1 METTSNKPNV
11 LRTQVGGDHYAKYP
25 IQPIEY
31 IQANHLDF
39 AQGNIV
45 KLATRFRDKGGAEDL
60 RKIKQYA
67 DILLALEYGEDAP
80 RTLPESQPIAT
91 EPQDG
96 IYLVYADSHAE
107 LFNGENAKRNVTYVG
122 VVHNG
127 HSFALALNDIT
138 DVALLPDGKKAGKRK
153 RLDRECDAIYDFDS
167 AKNTEAL
174 SEDNPALRDVL
185 NEGEAIPALGV
196 LNIIAHLR
204 DEINEA
210 LAYIGGQEL
219 KDTWYWSSTEYSQFY
234 AWNVNF
240 SNGYTYGGNKCNAGA
255 VRAVVAF

>member
-1 METTSNKPNV
+1 MANVNKV
-11 LRTQVGGDHYAKYP
+11 IKYAILKGVGFDLQKAKECY
-25 IQPIEY
+25 
-31 IQANHLDF
+31 DF
-39 AQGNIV
+39 IN
-45 KLATRFRDKGGAEDL
+45 E
-60 RKIKQYA
+60 
-67 DILLALEYGEDAP
+67 
-80 RTLPESQPIAT
+80 
-91 EPQDG
+91 EPVAMDEAKRRDG
-96 IYLVYADSHAE
+96 IYLIYH
-107 LFNGENAKRNVTYVG
+107 NGEVKPYTNGCSNENVRYIG

-167 AKNTEAL
+167 AKNTEEL
-174 SEDNPALRDVL
+174 SEDNPELRDVL

-219 KDTWYWSSTEYSQFY
+219 KDTWYWSSTEISQGN
-234 AWNVNF
+234 AWNVDF
-240 SNGYTYGGNKCNAGA
+240 SSGYTGDGNKCIANA
-255 VRAVVAF
+255 VRAVAAF

>member
-1 METTSNKPNV
+1 MANVNKV
-11 LRTQVGGDHYAKYP
+11 IKYAILKGVGFDLQKAK
-25 IQPIEY
+25 ECF
-31 IQANHLDF
+31 DF
-39 AQGNIV
+39 IN
-45 KLATRFRDKGGAEDL
+45 E
-60 RKIKQYA
+60 
-67 DILLALEYGEDAP
+67 
-80 RTLPESQPIAT
+80 
-91 EPQDG
+91 EPVAMDEAKRRDG
-96 IYLVYADSHAE
+96 IYLIYH
-107 LFNGENAKRNVTYVG
+107 NGEVKPYAKGCSKENVRYIG

-138 DVALLPDGKKAGKRK
+138 DVVLLPDGKKAGKRK

-219 KDTWYWSSTEYSQFY
+219 KDTWYWSSTEYY
-234 AWNVNF
+234 PGGAWGVGF
-240 SNGYTYGGNKCNAGA
+240 SNGNAGYYSECHGYA
-255 VRAVVAF
+255 VRAVAAF

>member
-127 HSFALALNDIT
+127 HSFALALNDMT
-138 DVALLPDGKKAGKRK
+138 DVVLLPDGEKAGERK
-153 RLDRECDAIYDFDS
+153 RLYRECDAIYDFDS

-219 KDTWYWSSTEYSQFY
+219 KDTWYWSSTENSQGN
-234 AWNVNF
+234 AWNVGF
-240 SNGYTYGGNKCNAGA
+240 SNGNTYNNNKYLASA
-255 VRAVVAF
+255 VRAVAAF

>member
-1 METTSNKPNV
+1 MANVDKVIKYAILKGVGFDLQKAKECYDFINEEPVTVDGANK
-11 LRTQVGGDHYAKYP
+11 R
-25 IQPIEY
+25 
-31 IQANHLDF
+31 
-39 AQGNIV
+39 
-45 KLATRFRDKGGAEDL
+45 R
-60 RKIKQYA
+60 
-67 DILLALEYGEDAP
+67 
-80 RTLPESQPIAT
+80 
-91 EPQDG
+91 DG
-96 IYLVYADSHAE
+96 IYLICH
-107 LFNGENAKRNVTYVG
+107 NGEVKPYTNGCSNENVRYIG

-219 KDTWYWSSTEYSQFY
+219 KDTWYWSSTESSLVSAWFVYFSSGGTYS
-234 AWNVNF
+234 
-240 SNGYTYGGNKCNAGA
+240 SNKYIAYA
-255 VRAVVAF
+255 VRAVTEF

>member
-1 METTSNKPNV
+1 MANVNKV
-11 LRTQVGGDHYAKYP
+11 IKYAILKGVGFDLQKAK
-25 IQPIEY
+25 ECF
-31 IQANHLDF
+31 DF
-39 AQGNIV
+39 IN
-45 KLATRFRDKGGAEDL
+45 E
-60 RKIKQYA
+60 
-67 DILLALEYGEDAP
+67 
-80 RTLPESQPIAT
+80 
-91 EPQDG
+91 EPVAMDEAKRRDG
-96 IYLVYADSHAE
+96 IYLIYH
-107 LFNGENAKRNVTYVG
+107 NGEVKPYAKGCSKENVRYIG

-138 DVALLPDGKKAGKRK
+138 DVVLLPDGKKAGKRK

-174 SEDNPALRDVL
+174 SEDNPALRDIL

-219 KDTWYWSSTEYSQFY
+219 KDTWYWSSTEYGPTN
-234 AWNVNF
+234 AWSVHF
-240 SNGYTYGGNKCNAGA
+240 SNGSTSNTYKCGGGA
-255 VRAVVAF
+255 VRAVAAF

>member
-1 METTSNKPNV
+1 METTSNKLNV
-11 LRTQVGGDHYAKYP
+11 LRTQVGGDHYVKYP

-45 KLATRFRDKGGAEDL
+45 KLAMRFRDKGGAEDL

-67 DILLALEYGEDAP
+67 DILLALEYGENAP
-80 RTLPESQPIAT
+80 RTLPNSQPMAT
-91 EPQDG
+91 EPLDG

-107 LFNGENAKRNVTYVG
+107 LFNGENAKRNITYVG

-210 LAYIGGQEL
+210 LDYIGKPKL
-219 KDTWYWSSTEYSQFY
+219 ADTWYWSSTEYSLNS
-234 AWNVNF
+234 AWFVNF
-240 SNGYTYGGNKCNAGA
+240 SNGNTNTDGKCSAYA
-255 VRAVVAF
+255 VRAVAAF

>member
-1 METTSNKPNV
+1 MENVNKV
-11 LRTQVGGDHYAKYP
+11 IKYTILKGVGFDLQKAKECY
-25 IQPIEY
+25 
-31 IQANHLDF
+31 DF
-39 AQGNIV
+39 IN
-45 KLATRFRDKGGAEDL
+45 E
-60 RKIKQYA
+60 
-67 DILLALEYGEDAP
+67 
-80 RTLPESQPIAT
+80 
-91 EPQDG
+91 EPVAMDEAKRRDG
-96 IYLVYADSHAE
+96 IYLIYH
-107 LFNGENAKRNVTYVG
+107 NGEVKPYTDGCSNENVRYIG

-138 DVALLPDGKKAGKRK
+138 DVALLPDEKKAGKRK

-219 KDTWYWSSTEYSQFY
+219 KDTWYWSSTEGSQYHAWIVGFSSGSTCYGNGKYSAY
-234 AWNVNF
+234 
-240 SNGYTYGGNKCNAGA
+240 A
-255 VRAVVAF
+255 VRAVAAF

>member
-1 METTSNKPNV
+1 MANVNKV
-11 LRTQVGGDHYAKYP
+11 IKYAILKGVGFDLQKAKECY
-25 IQPIEY
+25 
-31 IQANHLDF
+31 DF
-39 AQGNIV
+39 IN
-45 KLATRFRDKGGAEDL
+45 E
-60 RKIKQYA
+60 
-67 DILLALEYGEDAP
+67 
-80 RTLPESQPIAT
+80 
-91 EPQDG
+91 EPVAMDEAKRRDG
-96 IYLVYADSHAE
+96 IYLIYH
-107 LFNGENAKRNVTYVG
+107 NGEVKPYANGCSNENVRYIG

-204 DEINEA
+204 DEINNA
-210 LAYIGGQEL
+210 LEYIGKPKLDDGY
-219 KDTWYWSSTEYSQFY
+219 YWSSTENSQGI
-234 AWNVNF
+234 AWSVNF
-240 SNGYTYGGNKCNAGA
+240 SNGGTIYYGKYDGNA
-255 VRAVVAF
+255 VRAVAAF